1 MLNVMDLIQG
11 AKELSERIAKR
22 DGKRD
27 GKRDEVV
34 VAELSIPVDAI
45 PLFRWAGVVPPAS
58 KEADA

>member
-1 MLNVMDLIQG
+1 MLIVMDLIKG

-27 GKRDEVV
+27 EV
-34 VAELSIPVDAI
+34 AAAQLSIPADAI

>member
-1 MLNVMDLIQG
+1 MVSIMDLIQG

-27 GKRDEVV
+27 EVV
-34 VAELSIPVDAI
+34 VAELPIPVNAI
-45 PLFRWAGVVPPAS
+45 PLFRWTGVVPPAS